1 MDRPAAIRAGLL
13 QGFDSFSVTTF
24 DGSVLLRY
32 RENDGKPEGTVIGS
46 PDKGSYTW
54 IFDPF
59 FLATLQKEQAKW
71 GQNRLALAEAD
82 RLFARVVN
90 EFSLTGPI
98 GTELAR
104 RARPELDELRHLQI
118 GQPAPETSGEDL
130 EGRPIRLGDYRGQ
143 VVVLA
148 FWCCGYSEASEHRK
162 LIEQMAGKPFAL
174 IGINGDNQI
183 GRARSAVSEQEVTWP
198 CLFERGVGP
207 VHTRWNVRK
216 WLTTIVLDR
225 NGVIRHRDLRG
236 RELAE
241 AVEALLRD

>member
-1 MDRPAAIRAGLL
+1 
-13 QGFDSFSVTTF
+13 
-24 DGSVLLRY
+24 
-32 RENDGKPEGTVIGS
+32 
-46 PDKGSYTW
+46 
-54 IFDPF
+54 
-59 FLATLQKEQAKW
+59 
-71 GQNRLALAEAD
+71 
-82 RLFARVVN
+82 
-90 EFSLTGPI
+90 
-98 GTELAR
+98 
-104 RARPELDELRHLQI
+104 
-118 GQPAPETSGEDL
+118 
-130 EGRPIRLGDYRGQ
+130 
-143 VVVLA
+143 
-148 FWCCGYSEASEHRK
+148 
-162 LIEQMAGKPFAL
+162 MAGKPFAL